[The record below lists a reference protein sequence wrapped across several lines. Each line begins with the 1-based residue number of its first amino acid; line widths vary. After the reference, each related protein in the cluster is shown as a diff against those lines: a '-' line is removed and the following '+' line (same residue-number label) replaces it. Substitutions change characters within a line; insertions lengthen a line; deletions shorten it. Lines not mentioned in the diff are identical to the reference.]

1 MEKEELASQEEFN
14 YLCTPFRRYFL
25 LLFVYIYNEGN
36 ESESEKILPMY
47 ITQKE
52 IIDQI
57 SAKPFR
63 IVSEAADEI
72 GFEAY
77 VIGGYVRDI
86 FLKRPSKDIDVVAV
100 GSGIEL
106 ARAVA
111 KKLGRGAHLS
121 VFKNFG
127 TAQVKCGDLELE
139 FVGARKE
146 SYTHDSRKPVV
157 EDGTLEDDQNRR
169 DFTINALALCL
180 NKDRYGELID
190 PFDGLTDMDNLL
202 IRTPLDP
209 DITFSDDPLRMMRAI
224 RFASQLGFF
233 IDPETFDA
241 IERNKE
247 RIKIISGERIA
258 DELNKIVL
266 SPKPSVGFDLLD
278 RCGLLPLIF
287 PELCALKGVETKEGI
302 GHKDN
307 FAHTLMVLD
316 RLSKTTDNLWLRWAA
331 LLHDIAKPVTKRF
344 DKRLGWTFHNHN
356 FIGEK
361 MIPVIF
367 RKMKL
372 PMNEK
377 MKYIQKLV
385 CLHMRPIALAD
396 EEVTDSAIRRLLFDA
411 GDDIDDLMKLCEAD
425 ITSKNPEKVRRF
437 LHNFQIVRSKLAE
450 IEEKDRVRNFQPPI
464 TGEEIMEIFNL
475 TPSRPVGVLKEAI
488 KNAILDGEI
497 PNEYE
502 AARAFMLKRAKKMKL
517 DPK

>member
-1 MEKEELASQEEFN
+1 MYISKEELLEH
-14 YLCTPFRRYFL
+14 
-25 LLFVYIYNEGN
+25 
-36 ESESEKILPMY
+36 
-47 ITQKE
+47 
-52 IIDQI
+52 I
-57 SAKPFR
+57 SSKPFQ
-63 IVSEAADEI
+63 IASEAADEL
-72 GFEAY
+72 GLEAY

-86 FLKRPSKDIDVVAV
+86 YLNRPSKDIDIVAV

-106 ARAVA
+106 AKLVA

-146 SYTHDSRKPVV
+146 SYSHDSRKPIV

-180 NKDRYGELID
+180 NKARYGELVD
-190 PFDGLTDMDNLL
+190 PFGGLDDMEELT

-233 IDPETFDA
+233 IDTETFDA
-241 IERNKE
+241 IHRNRE
-247 RIKIISGERIA
+247 RIKIISRERIA

-266 SPKPSVGFDLLD
+266 SPKPSLGFNLLD
-278 RCGLLPLIF
+278 KAGLLELIF

-316 RLSKTTDNLWLRWAA
+316 RLSKTSDSLWLRWSA
-331 LLHDIAKPVTKRF
+331 LLHDIAKPATKRF
-344 DKRLGWTFHNHN
+344 DPRLGWTFHNHN

-361 MIPVIF
+361 MIPGIF
-367 RKMKL
+367 RRMKL

-377 MKYIQKLV
+377 MKYVQKMV
-385 CLHMRPIALAD
+385 CLHMRPIALSD
-396 EEVTDSAIRRLLFDA
+396 DEVTDSAIRRLLFEA

-437 LHNFQIVRSKLAE
+437 LYNFQLVREKLAY
-450 IEEKDRVRNFQPPI
+450 IEEKDRVRNFQPPVS
-464 TGEEIMEIFNL
+464 GEEIMRVFNL
-475 TPSRPVGVLKEAI
+475 PPSPPVGAIKEAI
-488 KNAILDGEI
+488 KNAILDGVI
-497 PNEYE
+497 PNDYE
-502 AARAFMLKRAKKMKL
+502 AARTFMLQKAAEMGLK
-517 DPK
+517 PAEGEE